1 MSNFTK
7 LTTMVKLKLTWKY
20 CLALYCITMLYASLH
35 ELVHHF
41 VGFIVCGDWGYKT
54 FNSFETACE
63 DDPIT
68 YVATYAGPVFSF
80 AMMYV
85 GAYLLKKR
93 NSLFHK
99 HLGFA
104 LIFAQMP
111 AQRMMGPIMGFN
123 DELYATTKLFGS
135 NNFNPWIVGIIIFA
149 ICIPPLITAYKSIQ
163 NKRKV
168 LWFLL
173 YFLLLPYVLF
183 GPPFFLLEYLMVQ
196 KGILD
201 QAVIGIALLFVL
213 NEIFTIALYFKV
225 KKFINP
231 FYKRDEREG

>member
-1 MSNFTK
+1 MI
-7 LTTMVKLKLTWKY
+7 KLKLTWKY

-41 VGFIVCGDWGYKT
+41 VGYLVCGDWGYKT
-54 FNSFETACE
+54 FNSFSTTCE
-63 DDPIT
+63 DNPIT
-68 YVATYAGPVFSF
+68 YIATYAGPVFSF
-80 AMMYV
+80 AMMYL

-93 NSLFHK
+93 DLPFHK

-135 NNFNPWIVGIIIFA
+135 NGFNASIVGIIIFA
-149 ICIPPLITAYKSIQ
+149 ICIPPMITAYKAIQ
-163 NKRKV
+163 NKQKA

-173 YFLLLPYVLF
+173 YFLLLPYLLF
-183 GPPFFLLEYLMVQ
+183 GPSFFLLEYLMVQ

-213 NEIFTIALYFKV
+213 NEIFTIGLYFKV
-225 KKFINP
+225 KKFIDP
-231 FYKRDEREG
+231 FYKRDE